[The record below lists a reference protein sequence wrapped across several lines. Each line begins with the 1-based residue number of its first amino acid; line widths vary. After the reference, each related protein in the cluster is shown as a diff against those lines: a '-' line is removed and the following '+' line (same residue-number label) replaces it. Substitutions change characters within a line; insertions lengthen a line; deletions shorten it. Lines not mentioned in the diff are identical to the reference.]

1 MKQTSSTRWRV
12 QGLVSE
18 TESVVINYR
27 KGIRASLWI
36 GAIFGMLCGVALS
49 LWGILALAGDLSGAV
64 VARVLSLVCG
74 IAAGLDLVVLVVL
87 LARLQLTMLDTEEP
101 PENG

>member
-1 MKQTSSTRWRV
+1 MS
-12 QGLVSE
+12 
-18 TESVVINYR
+18 YR
-27 KGIRASLWI
+27 KGIRATLWI
-36 GAIFGMLCGVALS
+36 GAIFGVLCSLS
-49 LWGILALAGDLSGAV
+49 LGLWGILALAGDQSGSV
-64 VARVLSLVCG
+64 VARVVSLICG

>member
-1 MKQTSSTRWRV
+1 M
-12 QGLVSE
+12 
-18 TESVVINYR
+18 INYR
-27 KGIRASLWI
+27 KGIRATLWI

-49 LWGILALAGDLSGAV
+49 LWGILALAGDHSGAV